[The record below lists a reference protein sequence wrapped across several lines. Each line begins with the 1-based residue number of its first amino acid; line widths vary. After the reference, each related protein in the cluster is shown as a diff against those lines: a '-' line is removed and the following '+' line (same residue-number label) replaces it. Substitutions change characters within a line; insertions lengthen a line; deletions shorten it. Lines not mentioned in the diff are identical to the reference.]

1 VATDWVTISS
11 LATGGGTLIL
21 AISTFAA
28 VRSANRAARV
38 AEQALM
44 IGLRPLLVPSWLS
57 DGVQKIYY
65 GDGKRIVIA
74 GGTGAAE
81 AGRDVIYLGISLR
94 NAGRG
99 IGVVHGWRFE
109 AGRVNADHHPDLAE
123 FRMQTRDL
131 YVPPAD
137 MGFWQGA
144 FRDPDDPAFDDAYKA
159 VTDGEPL
166 TIDVLYGDY
175 EGGQRAISRFLL
187 RRYESQAPQVAGEQA
202 RWLASVVRHWNI
214 DRPDP
219 RRTPAAPPPAGPGLR

>member
-1 VATDWVTISS
+1 
-11 LATGGGTLIL
+11 
-21 AISTFAA
+21 
-28 VRSANRAARV
+28 
-38 AEQALM
+38 M

-109 AGRVNADHHPDLAE
+109 VMRAPRAADQHPDLSE
-123 FRMQTRDL
+123 FRMQSRDL
-131 YVPPAD
+131 YIPPSD

-144 FRDPDDPAFDDAYKA
+144 FRDPDDPAYDDAYKA

-166 TIDVLYGDY
+166 AIDVLYGDY

-187 RRYESQAPQVAGEQA
+187 RRHGGQARPEAGEQP
-202 RWLASVVRHWNI
+202 RWLASVIRHWNI

-219 RRTPAAPPPAGPGLR
+219 RRPPAAPSPVHPGGPGSR